1 MITQDKS
8 RRKVSGGRY
17 KKQIKKLRNK
27 GSLPTHTKVGE
38 QHFVSV
44 RTRGGSGKFRLLQA
58 DIANV
63 FDPVSKKYLKAKIE
77 TVIESPANRH
87 YVRRNVITKGTIV
100 RTDKGDARV
109 LNRPGQESI
118 INAILVKKSS

>member
-27 GSLPTHTKVGE
+27 GNLPTHTKVGK
-38 QHFVSV
+38 QHFVLV
-44 RTRGGSGKFRLLQA
+44 RKRGGSEKFRLLQA

-87 YVRRNVITKGTIV
+87 YVRRNVITKGTII
-100 RTDKGDARV
+100 RTDKGDAKV
-109 LNRPGQESI
+109 LNRPGQENI
-118 INAILVKKSS
+118 INAILVKKIS